1 MTVIVVCK
9 DSDGNRPYRYTGVY
23 AILTNRHSIKLIKD
37 RNRITSLERDLVV
50 NMMVEDV
57 EK

>member
-1 MTVIVVCK
+1 MTVIVVCR
-9 DSDGNRPYRYTGVY
+9 DSDGNKPYRYTGVY
-23 AILTNRHSIKLIKD
+23 AILTNKWSIKLIKE
-37 RNRITSLERDLVV
+37 RNRITSLDRSLVV

>member
-9 DSDGNRPYRYTGVY
+9 DTDGNKPYRYTGVY
-23 AILTNRHSIKLIKD
+23 AILTQRHNIKLIRD
-37 RNRITSLERDLVV
+37 RNRVTSLDRELVV

-57 EK
+57 TK

>member
-9 DSDGNRPYRYTGVY
+9 DTDGHKPYRYPGVY
-23 AILTNRHSIKLIKD
+23 AILTTKYHIKLIKE
-37 RNRITSLERDLVV
+37 RNRITSLERELVV

-57 EK
+57 TK

>member
-9 DSDGNRPYRYTGVY
+9 DDDGTRPYRHPGVY
-23 AILTNRHSIKLIKD
+23 AILTTRFHIKLIKE
-37 RNRITSLERDLVV
+37 RNRVTSLDRTLVV

-57 EK
+57 AK

>member
-9 DSDGNRPYRYTGVY
+9 DSDGNKPYRYVGVY
-23 AILTNRHSIKLIKD
+23 AILTTRHHIKLIKE
-37 RNRITSLERDLVV
+37 RNRITSLDKSLVV